1 MEIQDF
7 WNTYSGGLAP
17 AELVWRFGKGDP
29 VAGVKAY
36 IQARPAMYGILC
48 KGTWKETFS
57 VHEQFNRERV
67 AAALLTHLEMTR
79 DEWENQVQ
87 GYATAEA
94 EARLAARRREEA
106 EALAAAVARVEAE
119 ARAKAAAES
128 GQELPQEA
136 PPPEQPILSEPG
148 AGFIPP
154 PVDHGLTQARTSSDA
169 EAIAAAMARVEAEA
183 RAKAA
188 AEEKE
193 KERADEAMPTEESVS
208 SAPES
213 VQITSR
219 NICDANMIDDDQPA
233 IQTAP
238 DGMSDL

>member
-17 AELVWRFGKGDP
+17 AELVWRFGQGDP
-29 VAGVKAY
+29 VAGVQAY
-36 IQARPAMYGILC
+36 IQACPAMYGILC
-48 KGTWKETFS
+48 KGTWKETFA
-57 VHEQFNRERV
+57 VHDQFNRERV
-67 AAALLTHLEMTR
+67 AAALLTYLEVTR

-94 EARLAARRREEA
+94 EERLAARRREEA

-119 ARAKAAAES
+119 ARAKTAAES
-128 GQELPQEA
+128 GQELPQEVS
-136 PPPEQPILSEPG
+136 PPEQHELSESG
-148 AGFIPP
+148 QGFIPP
-154 PVDHGLTQARTSSDA
+154 PADHGLTQARTTSDA

-193 KERADEAMPTEESVS
+193 KERADEAMPPDDSV
-208 SAPES
+208 PT
-213 VQITSR
+213 TSQ
-219 NICDANMIDDDQPA
+219 NTGDSKLTDDDQPA

>member
-29 VAGVKAY
+29 VAGVQAY

-48 KGTWKETFS
+48 NSTWKETFS

-128 GQELPQEA
+128 GQELPQEV
-136 PPPEQPILSEPG
+136 PPPEQPAPSQPEE
-148 AGFIPP
+148 AFPP
-154 PVDHGLTQARTSSDA
+154 YHADQGLTQARTTSDA

-193 KERADEAMPTEESVS
+193 KERTDDAVPTEESVQTAS
-208 SAPES
+208 
-213 VQITSR
+213 QNT
-219 NICDANMIDDDQPA
+219 CDSNMTGDEQTA

-238 DGMSDL
+238 DGTSDL